1 MVSLWDADED
11 LKPHI
16 KLYVEGQIL
25 FYLARV
31 VGGEQ
36 AASFLERVERS
47 KGCIVGGVPRCI
59 MANPNQREVHRLNP
73 PSIMDVVVPAD
84 PDAGE
89 LLGRELPTFL
99 TSICGYIV
107 GCRDIARPPHHHTTV
122 ELCVFVHP
130 VMTLLKSR

>member
-1 MVSLWDADED
+1 VVSLWDADED

-47 KGCIVGGVPRCI
+47 KGCIVGGVPTYSGY
-59 MANPNQREVHRLNP
+59 LK
-73 PSIMDVVVPAD
+73 PSISVN
-84 PDAGE
+84 
-89 LLGRELPTFL
+89 
-99 TSICGYIV
+99 
-107 GCRDIARPPHHHTTV
+107 
-122 ELCVFVHP
+122 
-130 VMTLLKSR
+130 